1 MTDRQQIPSPAP
13 SLPRVAGLVVVD
25 KPLGWTSHDVV
36 SRMRRLAGTRKVGHA
51 GTLDPA
57 ASGVLVV
64 GVEKAT
70 KLLTYVTGTDKTYRA
85 SIRLGAAT
93 VTDDAE
99 GDVTSTAAPERLAAL
114 TDDAVL
120 AAVAELTGEIQ
131 QVPSAVSAIK
141 VDGRR
146 SYARV
151 RKGEDV
157 ELPARPVTVHEFTVH
172 GISREPTDA
181 EPTAVDVDATVT
193 CSSGTYIRALA
204 RDLGE
209 ALGVGG
215 HLTALRRT
223 RVGSFTLE
231 QSHTLDEL
239 TEQVRAGGTVS
250 TLPIDDAARGLFPVR
265 ELTAREATDLSHG
278 RRIAARQV
286 HPGGA
291 SQVDGAASRSG
302 AGAGDNASAGDAAAS
317 GSEPAGGF
325 RAGLPV
331 ACFAP
336 DGTLVALAEDRGPA
350 DRRYTTSVLGIAAGV
365 TFTAAAAPDDTGVEK
380 PGAGDPGAGQDG
392 TKRTERTHD

>member
-1 MTDRQQIPSPAP
+1 MPGPQTVPSPDP

-36 SRMRRLAGTRKVGHA
+36 SRLRRLAGTRKVGHA

-99 GDVTSTAAPERLAAL
+99 GELTRTASPERLAGV
-114 TDDAVL
+114 TDQQVMTAVG
-120 AAVAELTGEIQ
+120 ELTGEIQ

-141 VDGRR
+141 VDGKR

-151 RKGEDV
+151 RSGEDV
-157 ELPARPVTVHEFTVH
+157 QLAARPVTVSAFDVHEIRRVP
-172 GISREPTDA
+172 GEPA
-181 EPTAVDVDATVT
+181 FVDVEATVT

-204 RDLGE
+204 RDLGS

-231 QSHTLDEL
+231 HAHTLDEL
-239 TEQVRAGGTVS
+239 AEQVASGGTVE
-250 TLPIDDAARGLFPVR
+250 TLEIARAARLLFPVR
-265 ELTAREATDLSHG
+265 GLGAEEATDLSHG
-278 RRIAARQV
+278 RRI
-286 HPGGA
+286 PA
-291 SQVDGAASRSG
+291 SP
-302 AGAGDNASAGDAAAS
+302 DAAAHGGRAES
-317 GSEPAGGF
+317 GDGPV
-325 RAGLPV
+325 V

-336 DGTLVALAEDRGPA
+336 DGTLVALAQERGAPA
-350 DRRYTTSVLGIAAGV
+350 RRYATSVLGITVG
-365 TFTAAAAPDDTGVEK
+365 TRFTPGPGET
-380 PGAGDPGAGQDG
+380 PGAGASDGAGTADG
-392 TKRTERTHD
+392 PDVTADDDAHGAPLRHDDNDIDTGTDA

>member
-1 MTDRQQIPSPAP
+1 MAERQHVPSPDP

-57 ASGVLVV
+57 ASGVLVI

-70 KLLTYVTGTDKTYRA
+70 KLLTYVTGTEKTYDA
-85 SIRLGAAT
+85 TIRLGATT

-99 GDVTSTAAPERLAAL
+99 GEVTHTAAPEE
-114 TDDAVL
+114 L
-120 AAVAELTGEIQ
+120 AAVTYERIMAAVARLTGEIQ

-141 VDGRR
+141 VDGER

-157 ELPARPVTVHEFTVH
+157 ELAARPVTVHEFTVH
-172 GISREPTDA
+172 GIERRGAGDDA
-181 EPTAVDVDATVT
+181 VLVLSATVT

-204 RDLGE
+204 RDLGQ

-223 RVGSFTLE
+223 RVGTFTLE
-231 QSHTLDEL
+231 QAHTLDEL
-239 TEQVRAGGTVS
+239 TGQVSAGGTVA
-250 TLPIDDAARGLFPVR
+250 TLPIEDAARGLFPAR
-265 ELTAREATDLSHG
+265 ELSAAEATDLSHG
-278 RRIAARQV
+278 RRISANEEAADRTPA
-286 HPGGA
+286 HASTDGG
-291 SQVDGAASRSG
+291 V
-302 AGAGDNASAGDAAAS
+302 
-317 GSEPAGGF
+317 
-325 RAGLPV
+325 V

-336 DGTLVALAEDRGPA
+336 DGTLVALAEDRGRPGA
-350 DRRYTTSVLGIAAGV
+350 RYATSVLGIAAGV
-365 TFTAAAAPDDTGVEK
+365 VFHEQDGDAAPA
-380 PGAGDPGAGQDG
+380 AG
-392 TKRTERTHD
+392 ERGHA